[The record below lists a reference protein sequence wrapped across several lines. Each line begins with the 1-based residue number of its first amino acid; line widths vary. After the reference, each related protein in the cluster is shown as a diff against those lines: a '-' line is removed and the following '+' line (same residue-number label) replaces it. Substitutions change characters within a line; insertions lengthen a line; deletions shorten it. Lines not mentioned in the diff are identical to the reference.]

1 MGQHFSQTEVAMRFI
16 RWAVLLLIVLTV
28 IGFYRG
34 WFMVTESKPEP
45 TNDKVNVTVS
55 VDKDK
60 MKSDVN
66 RAKEK
71 VKEEVR
77 EIKNKVNAQKSP

>member
-1 MGQHFSQTEVAMRFI
+1 
-16 RWAVLLLIVLTV
+16 
-28 IGFYRG
+28 
-34 WFMVTESKPEP
+34 
-45 TNDKVNVTVS
+45 VNVTVS